1 MGSQGRVTLSR
12 AEGPPLTLDLI
23 VGRQEADV
31 GEGDPPCVPVIKF
44 HGDQVP
50 IILEA
55 KQACWQRGR
64 VREASG
70 PHSQRGTRAKRGA
83 KTSR

>member
-1 MGSQGRVTLSR
+1 MDVGSPRPGQQGW
-12 AEGPPLTLDLI
+12 LTLDLI

-31 GEGDPPCVPVIKF
+31 GEGDPPRVPVIEL

-50 IILEA
+50 VILEA
-55 KQACWQRGR
+55 EQACGQRGR

-70 PHSQRGTRAKRGA
+70 PHSLRGTRGA
-83 KTSR
+83 ETSR